1 MSVCLLLLVCLLG
14 TLAAGY
20 GMIALVVIVTSPVNH
35 IPSCHCTLVAC
46 VERLAG
52 NLTVFPFRA
61 LSTTKVLDPSVCS
74 ESGVLELA
82 LWSRTKTSTR
92 STDESA
98 FPRTAQPRA
107 KD

>member
-1 MSVCLLLLVCLLG
+1 MCLLLLFCLLG

-20 GMIALVVIVTSPVNH
+20 GMIALVVIATSPVKH
-35 IPSCHCTLVAC
+35 IPSCHCTLAPEC
-46 VERLAG
+46 W
-52 NLTVFPFRA
+52 
-61 LSTTKVLDPSVCS
+61 DPSGCS
-74 ESGVLELA
+74 ESGLLELA
-82 LWSRTKTSTR
+82 LWSRTKTST

>member
-20 GMIALVVIVTSPVNH
+20 GMIALVVIVTSPVHH

-46 VERLAG
+46 AERLAG
-52 NLTVFPFRA
+52 NLTVFSVRA
-61 LSTTKVLDPSVCS
+61 LSTTRVLGSSVCS
-74 ESGVLELA
+74 ESGALELA